1 LPSFYSNWSDKK
13 SKNTLH
19 REGEGIKEKL
29 LDNIRTSEPLRTRLE
44 KTQRKLEMQISKMD
58 NTSNKLKEKDNR
70 VFNNVTEALQNHN
83 MQQARSLSSELS
95 QIRRINKVVDS
106 TRMTTEQVKIRL
118 ETVTELGDVM
128 FTLGPATSTIK
139 TLKGGLS
146 EVIPNADQSL
156 NEISNTLGELLNG
169 TIATPTNVLESAAS
183 YSDSSEEIDKILE
196 EASAIVGENSTNRI
210 PDIPSSLSFNK
221 QYFNSS
227 SNKLNSSNGRSDDTF
242 SSY

>member
-1 LPSFYSNWSDKK
+1 
-13 SKNTLH
+13 
-19 REGEGIKEKL
+19 
-29 LDNIRTSEPLRTRLE
+29 
-44 KTQRKLEMQISKMD
+44 
-58 NTSNKLKEKDNR
+58 
-70 VFNNVTEALQNHN
+70 
-83 MQQARSLSSELS
+83 
-95 QIRRINKVVDS
+95 
-106 TRMTTEQVKIRL
+106 
-118 ETVTELGDVM
+118 
-128 FTLGPATSTIK
+128 
-139 TLKGGLS
+139 
-146 EVIPNADQSL
+146 
-156 NEISNTLGELLNG
+156 LNG